1 VAPEETTYTVRS
13 FADRS
18 AHSRLSTQVSS
29 EWTFRSKN
37 VPGFVPEPLPLLA
50 VRFAP
55 KLDVH
60 NAAPAGRKFH
70 FPVYVQRGGSNTP
83 IALSGA
89 PKVEASYDDGT
100 TWQLVTLTR
109 DHDQW
114 QAEVN
119 HPKGAKFVSLRASV
133 ADQQG
138 GSAKHTIIR
147 AYALT

>member
-1 VAPEETTYTVRS
+1 M
-13 FADRS
+13 
-18 AHSRLSTQVSS
+18 
-29 EWTFRSKN
+29 
-37 VPGFVPEPLPLLA
+37 PEPLPLLA

-60 NAAPAGRKFH
+60 NAAPAGRKFR
-70 FPVYVQRGGSNTP
+70 FPVYVQRGGSATP

-89 PKVEASYDDGT
+89 PKVEVSYDDGT
-100 TWQLVTLTR
+100 TWQRVTLTR